1 MLAVYLLWQVRTV
14 PISKIK
20 LQLGLIF
27 GIRIRIEFYVFKN
40 WTQNEVLGFIYIMQL
55 ELELEPELK
64 YMSLREKL
72 D

>member
-1 MLAVYLLWQVRTV
+1 VYLLWQVRTV